1 MVESV
6 TTQQQQLDEI
16 AGDVSSGGVGSS
28 RQVGES
34 ETFVNGANVR
44 HAVAGVDDD
53 AGQQPL
59 RVERQ
64 NSLKTICVTLR
75 FTRQQ
80 EFSEAQCENSY

>member
-16 AGDVSSGGVGSS
+16 AGDVSSGDVESS
-28 RQVGES
+28 RQMGES

-64 NSLKTICVTLR
+64 NSLKTNRFTLR
-75 FTRQQ
+75 FIRQQ
-80 EFSEAQCENSY
+80 

>member
-16 AGDVSSGGVGSS
+16 AGDVSSGDVESS
-28 RQVGES
+28 RQMGES

-64 NSLKTICVTLR
+64 NSLKTNRKIHSPTIKN
-75 FTRQQ
+75 F
-80 EFSEAQCENSY
+80 